1 MLRVQYLRKASF
13 SGSLAVAF
21 ATYFGVF
28 SIFFLTA
35 LYLQVVQ
42 AYSAYRTAGLFVP
55 MALGMIIASTIAGR
69 WVAESGPRMPVAVG
83 CFCAGAGVLF
93 TDLSLRGGVAYL
105 PLVFSLLLAGVGFG
119 IAVVP
124 ITSVALG
131 ALPARHSG
139 MAASATTTAR
149 EVGTVIGVAA
159 LGSLFNTK
167 LIEFLTSKL
176 IELQVPPEFQKI
188 VLNAVLTG
196 QFAGASAADAEKQ
209 YGPIVAKV
217 VNAAYDAVHSGV
229 SFSLIVAGGVIL
241 ASGVIAYFTFVPRR
255 PRLEPDEV

>member
-1 MLRVQYLRKASF
+1 M
-13 SGSLAVAF
+13 
-21 ATYFGVF
+21 F

-55 MALGMIIASTIAGR
+55 MALGMILASAIAGR
-69 WVAESGPRMPVAVG
+69 WVAESGPKVPVAVG

-131 ALPARHSG
+131 AL
-139 MAASATTTAR
+139 
-149 EVGTVIGVAA
+149 
-159 LGSLFNTK
+159 
-167 LIEFLTSKL
+167 
-176 IELQVPPEFQKI
+176 
-188 VLNAVLTG
+188 TG
-196 QFAGASAADAEKQ
+196 Q
-209 YGPIVAKV
+209 
-217 VNAAYDAVHSGV
+217 
-229 SFSLIVAGGVIL
+229 
-241 ASGVIAYFTFVPRR
+241 TFGDGRLGDDDR
-255 PRLEPDEV
+255 P